1 MLFRSIALMLGA
13 ACTPLPT
20 PFAHEPEDITK
31 TRRQMLELPDAAGIF
46 VNPEIAGASA
56 EQSAA
61 LTAALVK
68 ALGDMNVP
76 ATTTNRGRQSYTL
89 EGKLASAASGTASG
103 KVLIL
108 WRLVTPEG
116 EQIGEHLQ
124 NETVAPR
131 EWQAASKNLMT
142 RIAGAAAKPLA
153 AFIQDKGG
161 EAAQFAIS
169 ANVEVRAVEG
179 APGTPFDPRV
189 HEAIANVPTAAHPE
203 GAIVDEVRRGYLLR
217 DRVIRPALVAV
228 ASGEPKND

>member
-1 MLFRSIALMLGA
+1 MLFRS
-13 ACTPLPT
+13 
-20 PFAHEPEDITK
+20 
-31 TRRQMLELPDAAGIF
+31 
-46 VNPEIAGASA
+46 NPEIAGASA

-179 APGTPFDPRV
+179 APGDGRTSLTRAIRHFLRQSNVRV
-189 HEAIANVPTAAHPE
+189 VDTTGAA
-203 GAIVDEVRRGYLLR
+203 
-217 DRVIRPALVAV
+217 DRKSTRLN
-228 ASGEPKND
+228 SSHT